1 MRSALVLG
9 LACTLF
15 AVGCGGGSPTSP
27 SMMTSSMPGTPGA
40 TAGATITG
48 SVTNASAPRSL
59 PAASRAYAGGL
70 MVQVV
75 GTTISVA
82 VGPNGEFTLQ
92 GVPAGDVRLRFTG
105 DGCDATITLTGLQTG
120 ETVVIKVTVSGTTAK
135 LDDDS
140 RDNSDHEK
148 VEVNG
153 IVSDLVKTP
162 PTFRFRI
169 GSRVVNGDATT
180 EFFGDGNR
188 GETIADLVEGAR
200 VEVKGEM
207 RSGEVFALRIHINP
221 NSSPDPIEI
230 EAEGQIVAKGGS
242 GSNLV
247 LTVRA
252 MNGLEVTVYTSAAT
266 TVKRG
271 SQVLTLDALAVGQTI
286 EAEGTAHAGGGL
298 DATKI
303 SIEDDDDSDTE
314 MEVEGALSGLAN
326 SCPSV
331 SFTVKGVSV
340 FTNAATSYPAGSCA
354 SLKNGDS
361 VKVKGTK
368 QPDGRLLALQVKR

>member
-40 TAGATITG
+40 AAGATITG

-59 PAASRAYAGGL
+59 PSASRAYAGGL

-75 GTTISVA
+75 GTPISVV
-82 VGPNGEFTLQ
+82 VGPSGEFTLQ

-105 DGCDATITLTGLQTG
+105 DGCDATITLAGLQAGQTLQ
-120 ETVVIKVTVSGTTAK
+120 IKVTVSGATAT
-135 LDDDS
+135 LDHDS
-140 RDNSDHEK
+140 RDGDHEK

-162 PTFRFRI
+162 PTFSFRI
-169 GSRVVNGDATT
+169 GSKVVNGDTTT

-188 GETIADLVEGAR
+188 ANSVADLVEGAR

-207 RSGEVFALRIHINP
+207 RTGAVFALRIHINP
-221 NSSPDPIEI
+221 NSAPDPLEI
-230 EAEGQIVAKGGS
+230 EVEGQIVAKGGS

-247 LTVRA
+247 LTVRPKS
-252 MNGLEVTVYTSAAT
+252 GVEVTVYTSAAT

-271 SQVLTLDALAVGQTI
+271 SQALTLDALAVGQTI
-286 EAEGTAHAGGGL
+286 EAEGTAHPGGGI
-298 DATKI
+298 DAKKI
-303 SIEDDDDSDTE
+303 SIEDDGDTDTE
-314 MEVEGALSGLAN
+314 MEVEGALSGLTKA
-326 SCPSV
+326 CPSATFAV
-331 SFTVKGVSV
+331 NSVSV
-340 FTNAATSYPAGSCA
+340 YTNGATIYSGGLSCA
-354 SLKNGDS
+354 TLKEGDK
-361 VKVKGTK
+361 VEVKGTK
-368 QPDGRLLALQVKR
+368 QPDGRLLASQIKR